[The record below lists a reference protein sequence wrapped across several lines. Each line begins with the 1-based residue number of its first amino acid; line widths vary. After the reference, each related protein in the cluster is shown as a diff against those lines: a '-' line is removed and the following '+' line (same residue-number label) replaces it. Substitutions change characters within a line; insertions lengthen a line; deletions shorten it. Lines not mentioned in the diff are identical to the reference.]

1 MGLYFFLL
9 CLYRAWL
16 RLDLFIFPMWIINF
30 VDMLNIQMDWVSMR
44 TEIRFFFQ
52 LSFSSMSSS
61 HFGFWI
67 VNYILLDSWCICFK
81 NENIV
86 EMSTKLLTKKE
97 KLIQNGVNNNNE
109 KLILLEN
116 KLWTMLTIYT
126 HRTIGKYNGYHQ
138 LCDVS
143 TFSFDYIVYSDRR
156 FHFYFALLC
165 VLFFFC
171 ILLLF

>member
-16 RLDLFIFPMWIINF
+16 RLDLFIFPLWIINF

-86 EMSTKLLTKKE
+86 EMSTKLLIKKKNWYKTEWTTTTK
-97 KLIQNGVNNNNE
+97 N
-109 KLILLEN
+109 
-116 KLWTMLTIYT
+116 
-126 HRTIGKYNGYHQ
+126 
-138 LCDVS
+138 
-143 TFSFDYIVYSDRR
+143 SFYLKISCERCWPYI
-156 FHFYFALLC
+156 H
-165 VLFFFC
+165 
-171 ILLLF
+171 IEP